1 MCMHFRITFQQDMR
15 IYMLK
20 CKFHHLLEAFLAPH
34 VQIYSPIHSEGY
46 CVPIALMFYIVL

>member
-1 MCMHFRITFQQDMR
+1 MCMHFCITFQQDIR